1 MTSTTRRGAVT
12 AALLAGALA
21 APAAASAAP
30 TLALDRECYT
40 PAMPIRHTGGGY
52 SPGGEVRFFAGW
64 EGRMAAYS
72 ATADAAG
79 ALDYTIGAPDLDSRR
94 TTLSITAND
103 AALVDQGAPP
113 DQAVASAQ
121 ATLSE
126 WNVSVQSWD
135 GVHTAR
141 AKPGRRTR
149 VRATGWIGV
158 AGTRL
163 YAHYLRGRRLVKTVA
178 IGRVEGIC
186 GDLDA
191 RMREFPFKA
200 VRPGTYSVRF
210 DTTRPY
216 PNNDAFVG
224 YKRVVVGRGAGGA
237 AAAGGPNVERRRAVT
252 PRPPRPAW
260 RPLRAAGPGPAA

>member
-12 AALLAGALA
+12 AALLAGVLA

-30 TLALDRECYT
+30 TLTLDRECYT

-64 EGRMAAYS
+64 EGRMGAYS

-79 ALDYTIGAPDLDSRR
+79 AVDYTIRAPDLDSRR

-103 AALVDQGAPP
+103 ATMVDQGAPP

-126 WNVSVQSWD
+126 WDVSVQSWE

-163 YAHYLRGRRLVKTVA
+163 YAHYLRGRRLVKTVP
-178 IGRVEGIC
+178 IGRVAGIC
-186 GDLDA
+186 GDLSA
-191 RMREFPFKA
+191 PMREFPFK
-200 VRPGTYSVRF
+200 RPRAGTYSVRF
-210 DTTRPY
+210 DTTRAY
-216 PNNDAFVG
+216 PNDDG
-224 YKRVVVGRGAGGA
+224 WISYRRVVVGRRAGA
-237 AAAGGPNVERRRAVT
+237 ARAAGGPNVERGRAVT
-252 PRPPRPAW
+252 PRRPPPGWLR
-260 RPLRAAGPGPAA
+260 LRAAGPGPAA